1 MSAPSH
7 APTLVTDALR
17 ALWSNRPF
25 VLNSDDVPLL
35 AAHKLAPWVWAQA
48 ERLQLGDNTKREL
61 RLYVMASVARW
72 AEVEQDAQQA
82 LLALGACTPVIPMRA
97 LDYATSLYAS
107 RELRPFNDLDVL
119 VPAHKF
125 AEAAMALHTLGYRV
139 IHNNQ
144 GVAGHAEHY
153 AWQFVK
159 GGLSIDLHRAARQA
173 VRAKVDYA
181 AIFSR
186 ATPSSR
192 FGAPILQAD
201 PIDQLLLHI
210 AHQAG
215 HEFVGPLIAFVD
227 LHALLARVD
236 LADAQLRAASFG
248 LSNALQTALQ
258 LRLRLLGAP
267 FARGPSAW
275 LWPSL
280 ARQNEPSYQVF
291 RPLQLLRKAALL
303 DDWTYRLRFAR
314 YALAARSS
322 HDESVS
328 KRNNL

>member
-1 MSAPSH
+1 MA
-7 APTLVTDALR
+7 TDALR
-17 ALWSNRPF
+17 ALWSNSPL
-25 VLNSDDVPLL
+25 VLGAKDVPLL
-35 AAHKLAPWVWAQA
+35 AAHKLAPWVWAHA
-48 ERLQLGDNTKREL
+48 SRMQLDDNTQREL

-72 AEVEQDAQQA
+72 AEVELDAHKA
-82 LLALGACTPVIPMRA
+82 LLALGACTPVIAMRA
-97 LDYATSLYAS
+97 LDYASSLYAS

-119 VPAHKF
+119 VPADRF
-125 AEAAMALHTLGYRV
+125 ADAAMALHTLGYRV
-139 IHNNQ
+139 IHNND
-144 GVAGHAEHY
+144 GVAGHSDHY

-173 VRAKVDYA
+173 VRANVDYA

-186 ATPSSR
+186 AMPSER
-192 FGAPILQAD
+192 FGAMVLQAD
-201 PIDQLLLHI
+201 PVDQLLLHV

-236 LADAQLRAASFG
+236 LADAQLRAARFG

-258 LRLRLLGAP
+258 LHLRLLGAP
-267 FARGPSAW
+267 FVQGPSAW

-280 ARQNEPSYQVF
+280 ARQNEASYRVF

-322 HDESVS
+322 QDESVS